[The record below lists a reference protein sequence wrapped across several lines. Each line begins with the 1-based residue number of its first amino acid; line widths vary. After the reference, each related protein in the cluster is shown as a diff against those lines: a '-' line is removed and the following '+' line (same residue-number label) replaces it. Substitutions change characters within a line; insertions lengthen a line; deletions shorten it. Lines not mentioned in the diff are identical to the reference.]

1 MRWGIKNL
9 LIKTLDELISPIRE
23 RRRFYENNMELV
35 IQSIE
40 EWSKNAR
47 KIGQKVLTELKNK
60 MGITRYGYK

>member
-1 MRWGIKNL
+1 M
-9 LIKTLDELISPIRE
+9 IKTLDELISPIRE